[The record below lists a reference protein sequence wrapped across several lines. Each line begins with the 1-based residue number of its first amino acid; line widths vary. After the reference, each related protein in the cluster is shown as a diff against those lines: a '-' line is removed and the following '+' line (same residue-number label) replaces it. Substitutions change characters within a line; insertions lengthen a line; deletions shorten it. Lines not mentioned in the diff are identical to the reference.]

1 MNFVKTYRLTVSLLT
16 ICCAMPVCAE
26 QMYQTAWDNPRANM
40 ASGSTQPGYANLTW
54 STGTVLPIK
63 TRSGMATLV
72 TLPAGE
78 KIDDFVI
85 GNQGLFTI
93 ETSQGSQSMY
103 IQPTA
108 DNQGSDTNLIVT
120 GQSGNK
126 YIFYLRAYPINSNE
140 IS

>member
-1 MNFVKTYRLTVSLLT
+1 MKFVKTYKLAVSLFA
-16 ICCAMPVCAE
+16 ICCAMPAVAD
-26 QMYQTAWDNPRANM
+26 YQAAWDNPRANM
-40 ASGSTQPGYANLTW
+40 AAGSTQPGYANLTW

-72 TLPAGE
+72 TLPSGE
-78 KIDDFVI
+78 KIDDYLI
-85 GNQGLFTI
+85 GNANLFNV
-93 ETSQGSQSMY
+93 ETSQGAQTLY
-103 IQPTA
+103 IQPTD
-108 DNQGSDTNLIVT
+108 DNHGSDTNLIVT